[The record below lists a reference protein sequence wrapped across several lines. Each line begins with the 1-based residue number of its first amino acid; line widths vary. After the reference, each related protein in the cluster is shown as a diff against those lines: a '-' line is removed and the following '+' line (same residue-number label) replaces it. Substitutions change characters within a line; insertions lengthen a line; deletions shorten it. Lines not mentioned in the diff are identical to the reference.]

1 MKTASK
7 KRKDD
12 IITRQPFLELAK
24 QQNIARPLA
33 AALKEAYNWTNST
46 MLTIDELCEGM
57 TRWLGIKNQ
66 SDIGDKFVVTGG
78 SKEDLPTKE
87 GAK

>member
-1 MKTASK
+1 MTSK

-12 IITRQPFLELAK
+12 TITRQPFLELAK

-66 SDIGDKFVVTGG
+66 SDVGGKFVVSEGS